1 MPHPMHVTKRNG
13 TRELYDSGK
22 ALRTLQ
28 RASRGLDGVDA
39 AELLHEAELVIYD
52 GVTTRELR
60 EALVNAATQNI
71 QRDPDHGT
79 VAARLLLGDVYC
91 QALGKQAIDDV
102 VAGTRVRFPSLVQ
115 AGVDRGL
122 LEAAI
127 VGRFDLARISAALDA
142 TRDEHFDYMGL
153 ATLVDRYLLRDH
165 EANRVLETPQTFWM
179 RVAMGV
185 SWKEDD
191 PTSRALAF
199 YEKMSRLEYVPSTPT
214 LFNACTPYS
223 QLSSCFLM
231 ETQDSIAEIG
241 DALKDVMLLA
251 KYAGGIGTS
260 VTRLRA
266 TGSHIRTIN
275 GKSSGP
281 IPFIKMM
288 DAVISGVDQG
298 GRRRGTL
305 AVYMEPWHYDIDKYL
320 ALKQRA
326 GDEHL
331 RAHTLNTV
339 LWLNDEFLRR
349 VEQDEE
355 WHLFDPNE
363 TPDLPDLYGEAFSA
377 RYKEYEA
384 VARRGELRL
393 VKRVKARELF
403 ERMLKN
409 LQETS
414 HPWLTFK
421 DAGNLRSPIKN
432 VGVVHSS
439 NLCTEIFLPTDKDH
453 VAVCNL
459 TSINLAR
466 HLTPEG
472 SVDWERL
479 AESVRLAIRQLDN
492 VIDANY
498 YAIPEA
504 ERANKATRPVGLGVM
519 GLSEVLETMRLPYDS
534 PHAFELFDRIVERI
548 SFEAIRASHL
558 LALERG
564 SFPRFEGSD
573 WSQGVLPIDTIDH
586 LEKERGNKIEV
597 DRTQRLPWDTLRPL
611 VSQGMRNATVMAIA
625 PTATI
630 GLIAGASPSIEP
642 NFSNIFSRNNLG
654 GKFLEVNHNLV
665 QELKRLGLWE
675 RLHEEIL
682 RRRGDIQAIPQM
694 PPEIRLVYRTAYD
707 IAGAAQVEMAARAQK
722 WVDMGISRNMY
733 LSTKDPARIVQ
744 TYLTAWRKG
753 LKSTYYAFFKTTMF
767 SEASYATDDTKRRA
781 EWTPTASRPASASA
795 PRTEGEA
802 CNANDPTCEAC
813 Q

>member
-1 MPHPMHVTKRNG
+1 MHVTKRNG
-13 TRELYDSGK
+13 TKQPYDSAK
-22 ALRTLQ
+22 ALATLT
-28 RASRGLDGVDA
+28 RACRGLDEIDPS
-39 AELLHEAELVIYD
+39 EILNEAELVIYD
-52 GVTTRELR
+52 GVTTRELH
-60 EALVNAATQNI
+60 EALMNAATQNI
-71 QRDPDHGT
+71 QRDPAYGT
-79 VAARLLLGDVYC
+79 LAARLLLGEAYRM
-91 QALGKQAIDDV
+91 ALGKDELKDPPA
-102 VAGTRVRFPSLVQ
+102 ATRAKFPALVR
-115 AGVDRGL
+115 AATERGL
-122 LEAAI
+122 LDANVVA
-127 VGRFDLARISAALDA
+127 RFDLDRLASALDA
-142 TRDEHFDYMGL
+142 SRDELFDYIGL
-153 ATLVDRYLLRDH
+153 FTLVDRYLLRDH
-165 EANRVLETPQTFWM
+165 SAGRVLETPQTFWM
-179 RVAMGV
+179 RIAMGV

-191 PTSRALAF
+191 PNARALEF
-199 YEKMSRLEYVPSTPT
+199 YAKMSRLEYVPSTPT

-231 ETQDSIAEIG
+231 ETQDSIADIG
-241 DALKDVMLLA
+241 DGLKDIMLLA

-305 AVYMEPWHYDIDKYL
+305 AVYMEPWHYDIEKYL

-349 VEQDEE
+349 VQRNDE

-363 TPDLPDLYGEAFSA
+363 TQDLPDLYGEAFAS
-377 RYKEYEA
+377 RYREYEER
-384 VARRGELRL
+384 ARRGEMRL
-393 VKRVKARELF
+393 VRRVRARDLF
-403 ERMLKN
+403 EKMLKN

-414 HPWLTFK
+414 HPWITFK
-421 DAGNLRSPIKN
+421 DAGNIRSPIKN

-439 NLCTEIFLPTDKDH
+439 NLCTEIFLPTDKDN

-459 TSINLAR
+459 TSVNLAR
-466 HLTPEG
+466 HLTPE
-472 SVDWERL
+472 SEVDWDLL
-479 AESVRLAIRQLDN
+479 AESVRIAIRQLDN

-504 ERANKATRPVGLGVM
+504 EHANKASRPIGLGVM
-519 GLSEVLETMRLPYDS
+519 GLSDLLEAKGIAYDS
-534 PHAFELFDRIVERI
+534 AEAFDLFDRIIERM
-548 SFEAIRASHL
+548 SFEAIRASHA

-573 WSQGVLPIDTIDH
+573 WSQGILPIDTIDH
-586 LEKERGNKIEV
+586 LEKERGAAIAV
-597 DRTQRLPWDTLRPL
+597 DRTRRLPWDALRAD
-611 VSQGMRNATVMAIA
+611 VRRGMRNGTLMAIA

-665 QELKRLGLWE
+665 AKLKHLGLWG
-675 RLHEEIL
+675 RLSDEIL
-682 RRRGDIQAIPQM
+682 RRRGDIQGVRQIP
-694 PPEIRLVYRTAYD
+694 EDVRRVYRTAYD
-707 IAGAAQVEMAARAQK
+707 LGGPAQVEMAARAQK

-733 LSTKDPARIVQ
+733 LNTKDLASITE
-744 TYLTAWRKG
+744 TYLGAWRKG
-753 LKSTYYAFFKTTMF
+753 LKSTYYAFFKTAMF
-767 SEASYATDDTKRRA
+767 AEASYSGNETKRRA
-781 EWTPTASRPASASA
+781 EWTPTATEQRAAPQPAN
-795 PRTEGEA
+795 PPGEA
-802 CNANDPTCEAC
+802 CALDDPNCEAC